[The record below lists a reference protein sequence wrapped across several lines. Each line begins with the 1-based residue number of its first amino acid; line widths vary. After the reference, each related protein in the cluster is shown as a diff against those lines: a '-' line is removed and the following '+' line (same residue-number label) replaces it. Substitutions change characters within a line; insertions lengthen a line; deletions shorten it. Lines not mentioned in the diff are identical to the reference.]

1 RRDEAGQP
9 VVRGVVRSGQHR
21 FPAAAARP
29 QSREDRGRVAGYG
42 QQGFSGKPGRRGAGL
57 DDDPDS
63 WHGDPS
69 FRASCR
75 GRRQRLRPVYD
86 VPGGSG
92 TAPPQPEPGPDEA
105 RRGAPGALR
114 PPPDVVEVE
123 SWEKGTPSRPRA
135 FWGRLSREVS
145 AVQGQPGAVG
155 WTGFSGAAVAA
166 VLLVL
171 GASSP
176 ALANR
181 PSFAGSGAPSPG
193 AAVRFSG
200 PSVSRV
206 LYYALTADAPVRW
219 FAVEGDRPRELRV
232 QLPSAGTYYGAVF
245 DVRGQEG
252 KLWVA
257 LGERAVFTWRDL
269 PRLFQWIRKARA
281 FHELSGWPRWMGVA
295 GGGILALAVTAAVLV
310 RWLAG

>member
-1 RRDEAGQP
+1 
-9 VVRGVVRSGQHR
+9 
-21 FPAAAARP
+21 
-29 QSREDRGRVAGYG
+29 
-42 QQGFSGKPGRRGAGL
+42 
-57 DDDPDS
+57 
-63 WHGDPS
+63 
-69 FRASCR
+69 
-75 GRRQRLRPVYD
+75 
-86 VPGGSG
+86 
-92 TAPPQPEPGPDEA
+92 
-105 RRGAPGALR
+105 
-114 PPPDVVEVE
+114 
-123 SWEKGTPSRPRA
+123 
-135 FWGRLSREVS
+135 
-145 AVQGQPGAVG
+145 VQGQPGAVG
-155 WTGFSGAAVAA
+155 GTGFSGAAVAA

-193 AAVRFSG
+193 AAVRFSD

-206 LYYALTADAPVRW
+206 IYYELTADAPVQW
-219 FAVEGDRPRELRV
+219 FAVESDRPQELRV

-257 LGERAVFTWRDL
+257 LGEREVFTWRDL

-310 RWLAG
+310 RRLAG

>member
-1 RRDEAGQP
+1 M
-9 VVRGVVRSGQHR
+9 
-21 FPAAAARP
+21 
-29 QSREDRGRVAGYG
+29 
-42 QQGFSGKPGRRGAGL
+42 
-57 DDDPDS
+57 
-63 WHGDPS
+63 
-69 FRASCR
+69 
-75 GRRQRLRPVYD
+75 
-86 VPGGSG
+86 
-92 TAPPQPEPGPDEA
+92 
-105 RRGAPGALR
+105 
-114 PPPDVVEVE
+114 
-123 SWEKGTPSRPRA
+123 
-135 FWGRLSREVS
+135 
-145 AVQGQPGAVG
+145 QGQPGAVG
-155 WTGFSGAAVAA
+155 GTGFSGAAVAA

-193 AAVRFSG
+193 AAVRFSD

-206 LYYALTADAPVRW
+206 IYYELTADAPVQW
-219 FAVEGDRPRELRV
+219 FAVESDRPQELRVQLGVPVGPSQVAGEPALALFGPGLDGRLEGVAIEPPPGTSRGGLAVSANGQPEEFYEPVTGTRSVIVGEARV

-257 LGERAVFTWRDL
+257 LGEREVFTWRDL

-310 RWLAG
+310 RRLAG